1 METRSV
7 GRPSKDLT
15 PLREAL
21 SALGRS
27 GFGLVRVP
35 IDRLSTR
42 LGWNPRTVTS
52 GLERLEDLGEVRL
65 KQRGR
70 GKRGILV
77 QFLDVD
83 GKPTRVPLWRQPT
96 IPSC

>member
-7 GRPSKDLT
+7 GRPRKDLT
-15 PLREAL
+15 PLRDAL

-27 GFGLVRVP
+27 GLGLVRAP

-52 GLERLEDLGEVRL
+52 GLERLEALGEVRL

-70 GKRGILV
+70 GKRGVLV
-77 QFLDVD
+77 QFLDDD
-83 GKPTRVPLWRQPT
+83 GKPTRVPVW
-96 IPSC
+96 S